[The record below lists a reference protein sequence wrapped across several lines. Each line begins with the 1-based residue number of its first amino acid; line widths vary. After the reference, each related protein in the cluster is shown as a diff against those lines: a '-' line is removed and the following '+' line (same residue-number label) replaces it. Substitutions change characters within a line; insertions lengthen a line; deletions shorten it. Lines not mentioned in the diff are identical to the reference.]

1 MKGRNPTAE
10 QKRWHDL
17 LSRVVGC
24 IACREGHGSF
34 NDHCSI
40 HHVDGRTKP
49 HAHWYVLPLCAGH
62 HQDGTGPQGFPGIA
76 VHPFKARFEERYG
89 AQSGLLSRCAQII
102 AEQGYDIPVGFLS
115 WLDGS
120 EVMA

>member
-17 LSRVVGC
+17 LSQVVGC
-24 IACREGHGSF
+24 IACREGHGEF

-49 HAHWYVLPLCAGH
+49 GAHWYVLPLCAGH
-62 HQDGTGPQGFPGIA
+62 HQDGTGPAGFPGVA

-89 AQSGLLSRCAQII
+89 SQSDLLSRCAQIV
-102 AEQGYDIPVGFLS
+102 AEQGHDIPAGFLA
-115 WLDGS
+115 WLDGP

>member
-1 MKGRNPTAE
+1 MKGRAPTAE

-24 IACREGHGSF
+24 IACREGHESF

-49 HAHWYVLPLCAGH
+49 GAHWYVLPLCAGH
-62 HQDGTGPQGFPGIA
+62 HQDGTGPVGFPGVA

-89 AQSGLLSRCAQII
+89 SQSGLLSRCAQII
-102 AEQGYDIPVGFLS
+102 AEQGHDIPSGFLA
-115 WLDGS
+115 WLDGP

>member
-62 HQDGTGPQGFPGIA
+62 HQDGTGPQGFPGVA

-89 AQSGLLSRCAQII
+89 AQSSLLSRCAQII
-102 AEQGYDIPVGFLS
+102 AEQGHDVPVGFLA
-115 WLDGS
+115 WLDGA

>member
-17 LSRVVGC
+17 LVGVVGC
-24 IACREGHGSF
+24 IACRVEHGVL
-34 NDHCSI
+34 NDFCSI
-40 HHVDGRTKP
+40 HHVDGRTKL

-62 HQDGTGPQGFPGIA
+62 HQHGTGPDSFPGVA
-76 VHPFKARFEERYG
+76 VHPFKAQFEARYG
-89 AQSGLLSRCAQII
+89 RQADLVGQCARIV
-102 AEQGYDIPVGFLS
+102 AEAGHDIPAGFLA
-115 WLDGS
+115 WLDGD